1 MNLKVIDENN
11 FIITIIDKKLIPKLD
26 ENSISNYLKKILL
39 KIKTKYQ
46 INIYGYY
53 DVFIYVD
60 EYYGIIIKL
69 IREELEYLSYYDKEI
84 EMKIIVLDNQFFYE
98 IEDIYK
104 IKQEILDISDI
115 YLYNN
120 QIYLELKSDI
130 NFTLY
135 GYLIENSKV
144 IYEDTEKIKKEG
156 NKIEIGW

>member
-84 EMKIIVLDNQFFYE
+84 KMKIIVLDNQFFYE

-156 NKIEIGW
+156 NKIEIG

>member
-156 NKIEIGW
+156 NKIEIG

>member
-53 DVFIYVD
+53 DVFIYVN

-156 NKIEIGW
+156 NKIEIG

>member
-1 MNLKVIDENN
+1 M
-11 FIITIIDKKLIPKLD
+11 
-26 ENSISNYLKKILL
+26 

-46 INIYGYY
+46 INVYGYY

-156 NKIEIGW
+156 NKIEIG

>member
-1 MNLKVIDENN
+1 M
-11 FIITIIDKKLIPKLD
+11 IIDKKLIPKLD

-156 NKIEIGW
+156 NKIEIG

>member
-46 INIYGYY
+46 INVYGYY

-156 NKIEIGW
+156 NKIEIG